1 MKTVVERRRSVVA
14 REESDS
20 TSTTNPQHQGST
32 NRPQNPMETARN
44 QSRRLTIIFQLL
56 IWPAAAWK
64 ALTMYVSQSV
74 SAYPCPST
82 AGMMVDPRHNIT
94 LTPIAGNLH
103 TRNARAPAINP
114 QQVTPREQHAI
125 GKSKMVVGRESGVS
139 KQAKST
145 QETKETNYQ
154 VSFK

>member
-1 MKTVVERRRSVVA
+1 MYVCLSVCMYVCMYV
-14 REESDS
+14 S
-20 TSTTNPQHQGST
+20 
-32 NRPQNPMETARN
+32 
-44 QSRRLTIIFQLL
+44 QS
-56 IWPAAAWK
+56 
-64 ALTMYVSQSV
+64 VSQSV

-154 VSFK
+154 ASFKRSSIAKTTRGQHQRQMANPLAAIMRAIPRYSKVNSERW